1 MSGADSRNT
10 AGRSN
15 NEYYEITLA
24 ADGIAVRGV
33 SKDAVL
39 NGVKTLARLAERNAG
54 SPEVACATI
63 CDWPDL
69 HYRGLML
76 DVVRDYSQLS
86 DVKRLIDR
94 LAIYKINR
102 LQFHLTDDEGW
113 RIEIPGLP
121 ELTDVGSRR
130 GMTEKNPASSSSR
143 MPATETPTT
152 CRPHQTDIFPKPI
165 LWNFYAM
172 PMHAEWK

>member
-69 HYRGLML
+69 HYRG
-76 DVVRDYSQLS
+76 
-86 DVKRLIDR
+86 
-94 LAIYKINR
+94 
-102 LQFHLTDDEGW
+102 
-113 RIEIPGLP
+113 
-121 ELTDVGSRR
+121 
-130 GMTEKNPASSSSR
+130 
-143 MPATETPTT
+143 
-152 CRPHQTDIFPKPI
+152 
-165 LWNFYAM
+165 
-172 PMHAEWK
+172 